1 MAITSAKNVLTTN
14 QKRNV
19 LTHDYHRN
27 YRHAGR
33 VFPHPHVSYANLRP
47 GVTLKA
53 TLAEG
58 EDVGEATRTLQTM
71 AESLV
76 EAHQQFMAKAIEDA
90 YARER
95 AEE

>member
-1 MAITSAKNVLTTN
+1 
-14 QKRNV
+14 
-19 LTHDYHRN
+19 
-27 YRHAGR
+27 
-33 VFPHPHVSYANLRP
+33 
-47 GVTLKA
+47 VTLKA